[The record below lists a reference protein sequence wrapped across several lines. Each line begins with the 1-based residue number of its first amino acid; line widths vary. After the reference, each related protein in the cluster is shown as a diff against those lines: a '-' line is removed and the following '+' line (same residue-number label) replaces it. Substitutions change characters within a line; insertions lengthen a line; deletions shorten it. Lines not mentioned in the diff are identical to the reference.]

1 MVSIIINR
9 NFKAPGTKGNA
20 LCGEMIPK
28 NTASKE
34 LKQEL
39 VRGGLSKAGG
49 VPECSGIAVLENDE
63 FHVKATFHKARAL
76 YTVWVSSKAMP
87 NGQALLPVS
96 GRCAKPVEG
105 VVCERCRLVSYCSVR
120 SMAGVQDVKLYDL
133 CFAASELYD
142 PGTAEALQPRRS
154 RGRHCLVV
162 IGCYDRRVSVAAG
175 WDVLKRCGFLEHS
188 ATTTIAC
195 RLFSVL
201 HRAPLVASFKG
212 GLSMLWTDFN
222 DNVWSLLHNQEQPED
237 VKEDLPRKEIFHQMA
252 VLQQSMV
259 DQPFVGI
266 GQASFAQFGPN
277 AAGGADGPVENTM
290 ESLFSQHGRSFTFI
304 LDSFSFVTKEDVSC
318 LSPSNS
324 SARMLDCLL
333 IS

>member
-1 MVSIIINR
+1 
-9 NFKAPGTKGNA
+9 
-20 LCGEMIPK
+20 
-28 NTASKE
+28 
-34 LKQEL
+34 
-39 VRGGLSKAGG
+39 
-49 VPECSGIAVLENDE
+49 
-63 FHVKATFHKARAL
+63 
-76 YTVWVSSKAMP
+76 MP

-133 CFAASELYD
+133 CFAASGNLCGYS
-142 PGTAEALQPRRS
+142 GKVRV
-154 RGRHCLVV
+154 LVN
-162 IGCYDRRVSVAAG
+162 DNNAQVSVQNFMILEL
-175 WDVLKRCGFLEHS
+175 LKLFSRDAVEV
-188 ATTTIAC
+188 AIALC
-195 RLFSVL
+195 RLGCSQEMRIS
-201 HRAPLVASFKG
+201 RALGYNHYCMQALFCPTS
-212 GLSMLWTDFN
+212 
-222 DNVWSLLHNQEQPED
+222 
-237 VKEDLPRKEIFHQMA
+237 PRKEIFHQMA